1 MNGVALKERILS
13 MKGRVDK
20 TESELI
26 AQMNNLSVLD
36 SLWNEI
42 DSYAEYMRRNENHIV
57 NFNVCGKRYSTKVET
72 LLNIKDTFF
81 YKLVTSKKVNLKDE
95 IFISRDPKMF
105 SLILDYL
112 RKKTINLKRFSKSE
126 LVRFRFE
133 AEYFE
138 LNDIINEIGD
148 NTQEIDIVG
157 FEFSGPYMSG
167 NVEIGTNKLED
178 VFDKNLYTGGICA
191 TSPGYIIFELNKE
204 WEIESVEV
212 GGYGGNTSYWSV
224 ENGYS
229 ATIEFSTDKDKW
241 TNIGSIPSGFGSNI
255 ATVRLSSKKKAKWVR
270 FKHNSLLGIGYVHFN
285 KASS

>member
-1 MNGVALKERILS
+1 MDGVALKERILS
-13 MKGRVDK
+13 MKSRVDK
-20 TESELI
+20 TENELI

-42 DSYAEYMRRNENHIV
+42 DSYAEYMRQNENHIV
-57 NFNVCGKRYSTKVET
+57 NFNVCGKRFSTKVET

-81 YKLVTSKKVNLKDE
+81 YKLVTSKKVNLKEE
-95 IFISRDPKMF
+95 IFISRDPKFF

-112 RKKTINLKRFSKSE
+112 RKKSINLKRFSKTE

-133 AEYFE
+133 ADYFE
-138 LNDIINEIGD
+138 LNDLVNEIGD
-148 NTQEIDIVG
+148 NTLEVEIVG

-167 NVEIGTNKLED
+167 NIEIGTNKLED
-178 VFDKNLYTGGICA
+178 VLDKNLYNGGICA

-212 GGYGGNTSYWSV
+212 GGYSGNTSYWSV

-229 ATIEFSTDKDKW
+229 ASIELSTDKDKW
-241 TNIGSIPSGFGSNI
+241 TNVGTIPSGFGSNI
-255 ATVRLSSKKKAKWVR
+255 ATVRFSKKKAKWVR
-270 FKHNSLLGIGYVHFN
+270 FKHNSLLGIGYVNFN
-285 KASS
+285 KANS